1 MINRRNLLKSSLLL
15 STYFT
20 PTYYSFAKSQPNVV
34 ILGGGWGGLSVAKT
48 LRSLNS
54 KIDIILIEKEKNFV
68 SCPISNWVIG
78 QIKNM
83 RDITFSYDEFIKNN
97 RIKLIH
103 DKLKSINTNKKLLVF
118 NDSKIYYDKL
128 VLSPGVELQNNSIQ
142 GLEKSLNNNSVFTA
156 WKAGKETAAF
166 SKRIKSLND
175 NENIIISIPLSPY
188 RCPPGPYERAS
199 LIANYIKKNNLKN
212 KVLILDANQKIV
224 SKGKLFS
231 KAWKDLYSNII
242 DYRTDSNVRGIDS
255 KNKLVITDFDE
266 FSYGIANLIPN
277 QQAPNILYQAGLIE
291 KNRKWASVNPY
302 DFTSSLAKDV
312 YVIGDSTDRV
322 SVGSVPKSGYIAYS
336 MGKVCAYALHYALME
351 KEPPVP
357 SMINTCYSLVN
368 DNEGISVSAVY
379 KHDKDK
385 NKIVKVVGASGVS
398 PNRSEIIAYN
408 AWDWAQAIWQDML
421 SWSGKIIYF
430 RW

>member
-1 MINRRNLLKSSLLL
+1 MINRRSLLKSSLLC
-15 STYFT
+15 SAYFAPTYF
-20 PTYYSFAKSQPNVV
+20 SFAKTQPNVV
-34 ILGGGWGGLSVAKT
+34 IIGGGWGGLSAAKT

-54 KIDIILIEKEKNFV
+54 EINITLIEKEQSFV

-78 QIKNM
+78 QIKEM
-83 RDITFSYDEFIKNN
+83 KDITFSYDKFIKNN

-103 DKLKSINTNKKLLVF
+103 DTVNSIDTNKKLLVF

-128 VLSPGVELQNNSIQ
+128 VLSPGVELQNSSIE
-142 GLEKSLNNNSVFTA
+142 GLEQSLKNNSVFTA
-156 WKAGKETAAF
+156 WKAGKETNAF
-166 SKRIKSLND
+166 SKRIKNLND

-212 KVLILDANQKIV
+212 KVLVLDANQKIV
-224 SKGKLFS
+224 SKEKLFR

-242 DYRTDSNVRGIDS
+242 DYRTDSNVREIDS

-266 FSYGIANLIPN
+266 FNYGIANLIPN
-277 QQAPNILYQAGLIE
+277 QQAPNILFQAGLIE
-291 KNRKWASVNPY
+291 KNRKWASVNSY
-302 DFTSSLAKDV
+302 DFTSSLAKDI

-336 MGKVCAYALHYALME
+336 MGKVCGYAVHNALLD
-351 KEPPVP
+351 KNPPSP
-357 SMINTCYSLVN
+357 SMINTCYSLVSQ
-368 DNEGISVSAVY
+368 NEGISVSAVY
-379 KHDKDK
+379 KHDKNK
-385 NKIVKVVGASGVS
+385 NKIVTIKDASGVS

-408 AWDWAQAIWQDML
+408 AWDWAQAIWHDML
-421 SWSGKIIYF
+421 T
-430 RW
+430 